1 MKLIVLAAGQG
12 FKLDGFNKLLIKD
25 PRTGERILD
34 RYLRLFA
41 DYEVIVVVGFR
52 AIEIMSEYPNLN
64 YIYNDQWRITGN
76 SYSLSLALDG
86 TPCVV
91 ISADLL
97 FDEDMVK
104 LIDES
109 PENSVLV
116 FHSENKGINTLRCK
130 VKKNIVRSI
139 YMGEESNNDYETTG
153 IYKITY
159 SKILRKW
166 KNDCSVNRNVF
177 AGSNIPVDI
186 DKLYAVDINDFF
198 FHEINTP
205 LDYLNLKAKIK
216 EIK

>member
-1 MKLIVLAAGQG
+1 MKLIVLAAGQA

-25 PRTGERILD
+25 PRSGERILD
-34 RYLRLFA
+34 RYLKLFS
-41 DYEVIVVVGFR
+41 DYEITIVIGYK

-76 SYSLSLALDG
+76 SYSLSLALDE

-109 PENSVLV
+109 PENSAFVS
-116 FHSENKGINTLRCK
+116 HSENKGINTLRCK
-130 VKKNIVRSI
+130 VKRNIVKSI
-139 YMGEESNNDYETTG
+139 YMGEEFNNDCEATG

-166 KNDCSVNRNVF
+166 KNDCMVNRNVF
-177 AGSNIPVDI
+177 AGSNISVDV
-186 DKLYAVDINDFF
+186 DKIYAVDISDFF

-216 EIK
+216 GIK

>member
-186 DKLYAVDINDFF
+186 DKLYAVDITDFF

>member
-76 SYSLSLALDG
+76 SYSLSLALDE

-97 FDEDMVK
+97 FDEDTVK

-109 PENSVLV
+109 PENSVFVL
-116 FHSENKGINTLRCK
+116 HSENKGINTLRCK
-130 VKKNIVRSI
+130 VKKNIVKSI
-139 YMGEESNNDYETTG
+139 YMGEEPNNDYETTG

-186 DKLYAVDINDFF
+186 DKLYAVDISSFF

-205 LDYLNLKAKIK
+205 LDYLNLKAKIE